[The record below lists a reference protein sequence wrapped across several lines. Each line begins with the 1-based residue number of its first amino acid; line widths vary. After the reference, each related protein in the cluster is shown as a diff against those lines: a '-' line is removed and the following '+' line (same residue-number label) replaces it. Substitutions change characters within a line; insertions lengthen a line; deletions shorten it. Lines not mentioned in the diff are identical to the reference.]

1 MIHVVTGP
9 SGCGKSSLIRLV
21 LVSTPG
27 VGFSVSHTTRPRRPT
42 EVDGREYHF
51 IAEAEFKKMIRARAF
66 AEWAVV
72 HGAYY
77 GTSRKELKKGGAGDL
92 ILDIDVQ
99 GARQVRDRL
108 RNAVFTFI
116 LPPSFAALRER
127 LVRRGEDSPRAIAG
141 RLETARKEARAWV
154 RFDHVIINDDLNEAA
169 DELAAIVVCRR
180 TRRAARAKDVRRI
193 LAGFRKG

>member
-1 MIHVVTGP
+1 VIHVVTGP

-21 LVSTPG
+21 LAATPG

-42 EVDGREYHF
+42 EVEGRDYYF
-51 IAEAEFKKMIRARAF
+51 VDAAEFKRMLRRRAF
-66 AEWAVV
+66 VEWAVV

-77 GTSRKELKKGGAGDL
+77 GTSRNELKKGKDGDL

-99 GARQVRDRL
+99 GARQVREKVRG
-108 RNAVFTFI
+108 AVFTFV
-116 LPPSFAALRER
+116 LPPSFEALRER
-127 LVRRGEDSPRAIAG
+127 LQGRAEDSPRAIAA
-141 RLETARKEARAWV
+141 RLETARQEARECP

-180 TRRAARAKDVRRI
+180 TQRAARMGDIRRI
-193 LAGFRKG
+193 LASFRKG